1 MIQTIVFLVVLL
13 FPFIVYLINMALA
26 QKDQRGR
33 GGIAAG
39 IPKPKEAK
47 APRDPRSP
55 RARAAR
61 VRSSRVEYCG
71 RGFAHFALGLVG
83 SQESCRH
90 CTYVQNEPTPIRP
103 ESNEPPEDRGPGWVP
118 PPPAAD
124 EDREAAVREAEEIIE
139 RWKQ

>member
-1 MIQTIVFLVVLL
+1 MIQTIAFLVVLL

-26 QKDQRGR
+26 QRDQRGR

-39 IPKPKEAK
+39 IPKAKE
-47 APRDPRSP
+47 P
-55 RARAAR
+55 RAAKPPRGGRARTAR

-71 RGFAHFALGLVG
+71 RGFAHFALALVG
-83 SQESCRH
+83 SQESCKR

-103 ESNEPPEDRGPGWVP
+103 DEPPRDGPGPGHVP
-118 PPPAAD
+118 PPPEAQD
-124 EDREAAVREAEEIIE
+124 DHEAAIREAEEILE